1 MKKVFR
7 IILDVLAWML
17 LIFALMIT
25 LLVFASN
32 KNNGISSLFGRM
44 PMSVQSDSMLPTM
57 KTGDLIIVK
66 ETDLYSL
73 KVGDVITF
81 YSIVDGRRILVTHRI
96 TEINE
101 FENTRSFVTKGD
113 NNPVED
119 SLPAYASDI
128 VGKWTGFKWK
138 GGGKVLDFLQT
149 KKGFFICILIPL
161 AIFFL
166 FELYKFI
173 VALIQA
179 KKPEITEE
187 EEEEIK
193 RKAVEEYLAA
203 QKKDASDAVDTAKE
217 EAKEAAEAVEAAADA
232 VSETEKNVSEAAS
245 AGKANMNSKLR
256 ERMEDAAETE
266 EEVEED

>member
-7 IILDVLAWML
+7 VLLDVLAWVL
-17 LIFALMIT
+17 LIFAVIIT

-32 KNNGISSLFGRM
+32 KNNGISSIMGRM
-44 PMSVQSDSMLPTM
+44 PMTVQSDSMLPTM

-73 KVGDVITF
+73 KEGDVITF
-81 YSIVDGRRILVTHRI
+81 YSIVEGRRILVTHRI
-96 TEINE
+96 VKVNDEAGN
-101 FENTRSFVTKGD
+101 RSFVTRGD
-113 NNPVED
+113 NNPVDDET
-119 SLPAYASDI
+119 PAYASDI
-128 VGKWTGFKWK
+128 VGKWTGMRIK

-173 VALIQA
+173 VALIEA
-179 KKPEITEE
+179 KKPEISEE

-203 QKKDASDAVDTAKE
+203 QKKEGTNTEAETEAASTEAETGAASTAAETGAINTETE
-217 EAKEAAEAVEAAADA
+217 EAKGE
-232 VSETEKNVSEAAS
+232 
-245 AGKANMNSKLR
+245 
-256 ERMEDAAETE
+256 
-266 EEVEED
+266 

>member
-7 IILDVLAWML
+7 IILDVVAWLL
-17 LIFALMIT
+17 LIFALLIT

-66 ETDLYSL
+66 EADLYSL

-96 TEINE
+96 IEINE

-203 QKKDASDAVDTAKE
+203 QKKEASDAVDTAKE
-217 EAKEAAEAVEAAADA
+217 EAKEAAEAVEAA
-232 VSETEKNVSEAAS
+232 TEEASNAVSEAAS

-256 ERMEDAAETE
+256 ERMEDAAEAE

>member
-7 IILDVLAWML
+7 IILDVVAWLL
-17 LIFALMIT
+17 LIFALLIT

-66 ETDLYSL
+66 EADLYSL

-203 QKKDASDAVDTAKE
+203 QKKEASDAVDTAKE
-217 EAKEAAEAVEAAADA
+217 EAKEAAEAVEAA
-232 VSETEKNVSEAAS
+232 TEEASNAVSEAAS

-256 ERMEDAAETE
+256 ERMEDAAEAE

>member
-7 IILDVLAWML
+7 IILDVLAWLL
-17 LIFALMIT
+17 LIFALLIT

-66 ETDLYSL
+66 EADLYSL

-203 QKKDASDAVDTAKE
+203 QKKEASDAVDTAKE
-217 EAKEAAEAVEAAADA
+217 EAKEAAEAVEAA
-232 VSETEKNVSEAAS
+232 TEEASNAVSEAAS

-256 ERMEDAAETE
+256 ERMEDAAEAE

>member
-7 IILDVLAWML
+7 IVLDVLAWML
-17 LIFALMIT
+17 LIFALLIT

-66 ETDLYSL
+66 EADLYSL

-128 VGKWTGFKWK
+128 VGKWK

-203 QKKDASDAVDTAKE
+203 QKKEASDAVDAAKE
-217 EAKEAAEAVEAAADA
+217 ETKEAAEAVEAA
-232 VSETEKNVSEAAS
+232 TEEASNAVSEAAS

-256 ERMEDAAETE
+256 ERMEDAAEAE